1 MPRRRLILL
10 LFVLASAGAGLAA
23 ALLGGAG
30 VARLLWA
37 VAALP
42 VAAVLARDSLLAL
55 RGGTPGVDIIALLAI
70 GGALALGEAATAA
83 LIALMVAGGTALE
96 EFAQGRARRELTAL
110 AARTPRIAHR
120 QEGDGIADITAEAVC
135 AGDLLLVKPGEAVPV
150 DGTVEGNAPATLD
163 ESALTGEPMPV
174 ARNPGEAVRSGAVNA
189 GGPFALRATATAEA
203 STYAAILR
211 LVRAAEGER
220 PPMVRLADRWAL
232 WFLPFTLAV
241 AGGAW
246 LLTGKPV
253 RALAVL
259 VVATPCPLILAVP
272 VALVCG
278 VSRAARHGVVVKG
291 GGALERLARVRTA
304 LFDKTGTLTT
314 GTPRVTGVVPLEGF
328 TAAEV
333 LGLAAALDQAS
344 AHVVAAAVVA
354 AARAAELPLPLP
366 SGAEEIPGGG
376 LSGLV
381 EGRQVMVGGASL
393 LASAGLVPPE
403 TGPAG
408 RLAAAAAAA
417 AWVAVDGQVAG
428 VVLLA
433 DRIRPEAPRALRTLR
448 TAGVARLVMVTG
460 DRAASAEA
468 VGAALGLDALHAGL
482 TPAGK
487 IAVVRAERE
496 AACAAGGACLM
507 VGDGV
512 NDAPALAAADV
523 GVAMGARGTAA
534 AAEAADAVLLVDRLD
549 RVADAIAAARR
560 ARGIALQSVAAG
572 MGLSAAAMG
581 AAALGYLPPVLGA
594 LLQEA
599 IDVAVILNALRVL
612 SGSTRPRPLPASA
625 DLPRVLDE
633 HVRLRALAER
643 MRHTAERLHH
653 PREVSGEE
661 LRGIATEL
669 RALLL
674 PHQQAEERQVFPELA
689 RRLGGRDPLG
699 AMAQMHD
706 DIAEHATRF
715 AELVEG
721 LGGET
726 ASRAEMRE
734 AQRLLFVLDAVV
746 SLHLAAEEA
755 LLAEVEDAP
764 AELPFRA

>member
-1 MPRRRLILL
+1 M
-10 LFVLASAGAGLAA
+10 
-23 ALLGGAG
+23 
-30 VARLLWA
+30 ARLPWA

-55 RGGTPGVDIIALLAI
+55 RGGTPSVDIIALLAI
-70 GGALALGEAATAA
+70 GGTLALGEAATAA

-110 AARTPRIAHR
+110 AARTPRITHR
-120 QEGDGIADITAEAVC
+120 QEGDGLADIAAEVVR

-150 DGTVEGNAPATLD
+150 DGTVEGSAPATLD

-203 STYAAILR
+203 STYTAILR
-211 LVRAAEGER
+211 LVRATEGER

-232 WFLPFTLAV
+232 WFLPFTLVV
-241 AGGAW
+241 ASGAW
-246 LLTGKPV
+246 LLTGDPI

-278 VSRAARHGVVVKG
+278 ARHGVVVKG

-328 TAAEV
+328 TTAEV

-354 AARAAELPLPLP
+354 AARAAGLPLPLP

-381 EGRQVMVGGASL
+381 EGRQVKVGSASL
-393 LASAGLVPPE
+393 LASAGLAPPE
-403 TGPAG
+403 AGPAA

-428 VVLLA
+428 VVLLT
-433 DRIRPEAPRALRTLR
+433 DRIRPKAPRALRALR

-468 VGAALGLDALHAGL
+468 VGVALGLDALHAGL

-496 AACAAGGACLM
+496 AACAAGGACL
-507 VGDGV
+507 
-512 NDAPALAAADV
+512 
-523 GVAMGARGTAA
+523 
-534 AAEAADAVLLVDRLD
+534 
-549 RVADAIAAARR
+549 
-560 ARGIALQSVAAG
+560 
-572 MGLSAAAMG
+572 
-581 AAALGYLPPVLGA
+581 
-594 LLQEA
+594 
-599 IDVAVILNALRVL
+599 
-612 SGSTRPRPLPASA
+612 
-625 DLPRVLDE
+625 
-633 HVRLRALAER
+633 
-643 MRHTAERLHH
+643 
-653 PREVSGEE
+653 
-661 LRGIATEL
+661 
-669 RALLL
+669 
-674 PHQQAEERQVFPELA
+674 
-689 RRLGGRDPLG
+689 
-699 AMAQMHD
+699 
-706 DIAEHATRF
+706 
-715 AELVEG
+715 
-721 LGGET
+721 
-726 ASRAEMRE
+726 
-734 AQRLLFVLDAVV
+734 
-746 SLHLAAEEA
+746 
-755 LLAEVEDAP
+755 
-764 AELPFRA
+764 